1 MGIVAISA
9 HLDDAA
15 LSASASLAGRDATV
29 LTVFAGM
36 PPPEVELSS
45 WDAHTGATNSRD
57 RQAERLGED
66 AEAMRLLSA
75 RGCYLDELDRQ
86 YRRSGDRPDLDRI
99 ARSIAGYFTGASIE
113 AWIPAALGGH
123 PDHAIARDAA
133 LRAAL
138 MAGLPEVVLYAD
150 FPYVLTFGLPSWMTN
165 RPTEISLTSGQRQTK
180 IKVIRAYRSQSRALG
195 LGDSDL
201 AASPGKLDTEIFWRV
216 ALPDPGLIAA
226 IPAAYFM
233 EGD

>member
-1 MGIVAISA
+1 LGIVAISA

-29 LTVFAGM
+29 VTVFAAM

-45 WDAHTGATNSRD
+45 WDAHTGATSSKD
-57 RQAERLGED
+57 RQTERLAED

-75 RGCYLDELDRQ
+75 QGRYLDELDRQ
-86 YRRSGDRPDLDRI
+86 YRRSGERPGLDRI
-99 ARSIAGYFTGASIE
+99 ARSIAGYFTGDSIE

-133 LRAAL
+133 LQAAAI
-138 MAGLPEVVLYAD
+138 AGLPEIVLYAD
-150 FPYVLTFGLPSWMTN
+150 YPYVLSFGLPSWLTS
-165 RPTEISLTSGQRQTK
+165 RPTEISLTSSQRETK
-180 IKVIRAYRSQSRALG
+180 VKIIRAYRSQSLALG
-195 LGDSDL
+195 LSDADL
-201 AASPGKLDTEIFWRV
+201 AASPAKLNTELFWRV

-226 IPAAYFM
+226 IPPAYFL